1 MDDEQIQEIMH
12 QVLLISWFLSLI
24 VNVGSLVN
32 FPSDETLEIKIPVF
46 FDYNNPKKGRSE
58 ISVICLNPFDAKKE
72 TIIVVTDVFSDYADK
87 TSYFDSYDETFN
99 ILIIKNRGAHKIFE
113 EKARGEAEKDLCS
126 AYTLFSAFQ
135 YVNDIE
141 SIRKSLLK
149 DKKVYLFAAG
159 SAASL
164 VHQYVTLFGDHVG
177 KFVTL
182 DPIIVDLNSAIGYY
196 RSFESFNELFKL
208 LPQNNISYQRAPSQ
222 IWNHNDNTF
231 SNNYQNDAENFDNL
245 SLKIRLYELVFPYI
259 RDVGLDDAD
268 GKFEFDVSALI
279 SKVDCPHF
287 TFSGTNYDKL
297 LQYIGKGVIISS
309 IESPTSDHR
318 VSQILAEYYQQC
330 SLLLVNDSS
339 TISLLANSNDLAN
352 YLYAF
357 FAGDIDAMVVLYDK
371 LLQSKTIYTDYGG

>member
-1 MDDEQIQEIMH
+1 MYQI
-12 QVLLISWFLSLI
+12 LLISCFLPLF
-24 VNVGSLVN
+24 VNMDSPVN
-32 FPSDETLEIKIPVF
+32 IPSDETLEIEIPVF
-46 FDYNNPKKGRSE
+46 FDYNNPKKGKSD
-58 ISVICLNPFDAKKE
+58 ISVISLMPFDAEKE
-72 TIIVVTDVFSDYADK
+72 TIVVVTDVFSDYADK
-87 TSYFDSYDETFN
+87 TSYFDSYAENFN
-99 ILIIKNRGAHKIFE
+99 ILIIKNRGAHKSFE
-113 EKARGEAEKDLCS
+113 EKAIGEAEKDLCG

-149 DKKVYLFAAG
+149 DKKVYLFAAD

-164 VHQYVTLFGDHVG
+164 VHQYITLFGEHVG

-196 RSFESFNELFKL
+196 RSFESFNELFKQ
-208 LPQNNISYQRAPSQ
+208 LPQNNISYQRAPSNY
-222 IWNHNDNTF
+222 IDHSFPDT
-231 SNNYQNDAENFDNL
+231 YQNVGENFDNL

-268 GKFEFDVSALI
+268 GKIEFDVSALI
-279 SKVDCPHF
+279 SKEDCSHF

-309 IESPTSDHR
+309 IESPTADHR

-339 TISLLANSNDLAN
+339 TISLLKNSNDLAS
-352 YLYAF
+352 YIYAF
-357 FAGDIDAMVVLYDK
+357 FAGDIDAMVIIYDK
-371 LLQSKTIYTDYGG
+371 LLKSKIIYTDYGG

>member
-1 MDDEQIQEIMH
+1 MD
-12 QVLLISWFLSLI
+12 
-24 VNVGSLVN
+24 SLVN
-32 FPSDETLEIKIPVF
+32 IPSDETLEIEIPVF
-46 FDYNNPKKGRSE
+46 FDYNNPKKGKSD
-58 ISVICLNPFDAKKE
+58 ISVISLMPFDAEKE
-72 TIIVVTDVFSDYADK
+72 TIVVVTDVFSDYADK
-87 TSYFDSYDETFN
+87 TSYFDSYAENFN
-99 ILIIKNRGAHKIFE
+99 ILIIKNRGAHKSFE
-113 EKARGEAEKDLCS
+113 EKAIGEAEKDLCG

-141 SIRKSLLK
+141 SIRKSLLI

-164 VHQYVTLFGDHVG
+164 VHQYITLFGEHVG

-196 RSFESFNELFKL
+196 RSFESFNELFKQ
-208 LPQNNISYQRAPSQ
+208 LPQNNISYQSTPSQ
-222 IWNHNDNTF
+222 VSDHKDNTF
-231 SNNYQNDAENFDNL
+231 SNTHLSDGKDLDYL
-245 SLKIRLYELVFPYI
+245 SLKVRFYELVFPYI

-279 SKVDCPHF
+279 TKADCPHF

-297 LQYIGKGVIISS
+297 LQYTGKGVIISS
-309 IESPTSDHR
+309 IESPTADHR

-339 TISLLANSNDLAN
+339 TISLLANSNELAN

-357 FAGDIDAMVVLYDK
+357 FSGDLDTMVVLYDK
-371 LLQSKTIYTDYGG
+371 LLQSKIIYTEYGG

>member
-1 MDDEQIQEIMH
+1 MH
-12 QVLLISWFLSLI
+12 QILLISWFLSLI
-24 VNVGSLVN
+24 MNAGSPVNL
-32 FPSDETLEIKIPVF
+32 PSEETLEIKIPVF
-46 FDYNNPKKGRSE
+46 FDYNNPKKGKSN
-58 ISVICLNPFDAKKE
+58 ISVISLMPFDAEKE
-72 TIIVVTDVFSDYADK
+72 TIVIVTDVFSDYADK
-87 TSYFDSYDETFN
+87 TSYFDSYSENFN
-99 ILIIKNRGAHKIFE
+99 ILIIKNRGAYKSFE
-113 EKARGEAEKDLCS
+113 DKARGEAEKDLCG
-126 AYTLFSAFQ
+126 AYALFSAFQ

-164 VHQYVTLFGDHVG
+164 VHQYVALFGDHVG

-196 RSFESFNELFKL
+196 KSFESFNELFKQ
-208 LPQNNISYQRAPSQ
+208 LPQNNKPYQGFPS
-222 IWNHNDNTF
+222 NHIDHSFPNT
-231 SNNYQNDAENFDNL
+231 YQNDDPGFDNL

-259 RDVGLDDAD
+259 RDVGLDDSD

-297 LQYIGKGVIISS
+297 LHYTGKGIIISS
-309 IESPTSDHR
+309 IESTTADHR

-330 SLLLVNDSS
+330 SLLLLNDTNS
-339 TISLLANSNDLAN
+339 ISLLKNSNHLAD
-352 YLYAF
+352 YLHAF

-371 LLQSKTIYTDYGG
+371 LLEAKIIYTDYGG